1 MAEVKYSGINRGDDN
16 RFKVNN
22 NILRMMQANPALG
35 TGYLIGSML
44 GENYWGKKRAKS
56 EREADKRGRNG
67 NGSASSN
74 GSANDWTSRNSALEE
89 YRNNPN
95 GRTLYSGSSV
105 QTPQQAN
112 KPAVT
117 TENAG
122 NGGGVPSVADAWNSM
137 NNANVYNPGNT
148 GLYTN
153 GPRDLGNVMYSG
165 RPAAEPANS
174 ALAAYNSS
182 PNGNVLYSGTGNNG
196 GSSNPGVYIDTARGI
211 YPSSPRDTR
220 PAGPAPYTDDQLRQ
234 IQGQNFTAE
243 ELAKMASPQE
253 LARMVVMARGGAP
266 TAASQV
272 AQGQPSGYVP
282 QGAAPASGVDRA
294 VQQAANDAAATNT
307 PIVAD
312 AVPDAAN
319 LRIHG
324 NTGQGGGGQTFGPA
338 PEYVDPAQN
347 LAVSNNPYAGYG
359 YGVSEQGLFNGS
371 AVDRYQEYLRNLQ
384 RDASGNF

>member
-1 MAEVKYSGINRGDDN
+1 MYIDTANGIYPR
-16 RFKVNN
+16 
-22 NILRMMQANPALG
+22 
-35 TGYLIGSML
+35 
-44 GENYWGKKRAKS
+44 
-56 EREADKRGRNG
+56 
-67 NGSASSN
+67 
-74 GSANDWTSRNSALEE
+74 
-89 YRNNPN
+89 
-95 GRTLYSGSSV
+95 
-105 QTPQQAN
+105 TPQQAN

-122 NGGGVPSVADAWNSM
+122 SGGGVPGVMDAWNNM
-137 NNANVYNPGNT
+137 NNASIYNPGST

-153 GPRDLGNVMYSG
+153 GARNLGNVIGADANGLIGVS
-165 RPAAEPANS
+165 PAAPSAANFPQKPAN
-174 ALAAYNSS
+174 
-182 PNGNVLYSGTGNNG
+182 
-196 GSSNPGVYIDTARGI
+196 
-211 YPSSPRDTR
+211 
-220 PAGPAPYTDDQLRQ
+220 GPAPYTDDQLRQ

-294 VQQAANDAAATNT
+294 VQQAANEAAATNT

-324 NTGQGGGGQTFGPA
+324 NTGQGGGGQAFGSA